1 MSEKL
6 TGHDI
11 RSIAN
16 DHRQHG
22 HREHFYNATGQAD
35 TMADT
40 VDIQLRRRQLRQY
53 NKLRNQEKRFN
64 LSDQEVLDMTL
75 DQEQKVKFRKVW
87 K

>member
-6 TGHDI
+6 TGHNL

-16 DHRQHG
+16 DHRRHG
-22 HREHFYNATGQAD
+22 HHEHFNSTSQAD

-40 VDIQLRRRQLRQY
+40 AEIKLRNQQRRQY